1 MAKRPPFPP
10 EVLSADGDKF
20 FDLLNEA
27 EDVSV
32 IVVGVGYID
41 ACVVSLLHKRLRQS
55 HVSDLLL
62 DAKGPLGAFWARS
75 SLAYALGLIDK
86 AMYADLT
93 LFAELRN
100 EVAHHHFAFDFSTA
114 AVVDRCAKLTYA
126 SKLENGNSGEPLL
139 AEEWLH
145 SSRNRFTLSA
155 VMIAT
160 RLLLTALGTQHAASE
175 V

>member
-27 EDVSV
+27 EDVAV

-41 ACVVSLLHKRLRQS
+41 ACVASLLHKQLRKS
-55 HVSDLLL
+55 NVSDQLL
-62 DAKGPLGAFWARS
+62 DAKGPLGTFWARS
-75 SLAYALGLIDK
+75 GAAYALGVIDK

-93 LFAELRN
+93 ILAELRN
-100 EVAHHHFAFDFSTA
+100 EVAHHHFAFDFSTPEVA
-114 AVVDRCAKLTYA
+114 ERCAKLTYA
-126 SKLENGNSGEPLL
+126 SELKNGTSGEPLL
-139 AEEWLH
+139 DDEWLH
-145 SSRNRFTLSA
+145 SARDRFTLSA

-160 RLLLTALGTQHAASE
+160 RLLLIALGTQHAGSE